1 MHGGWIETHGFEC
14 LVFAFV
20 FSGITSV
27 MPPLSVGQ
35 GWWTTW
41 FYNIFQLF
49 GANLGNLVKH
59 TPAGAQLESLVTTQK
74 KTAADGST
82 DETKVAAT
90 SATEAHV

>member
-27 MPPLSVGQ
+27 MPPLPVGQ
-35 GWWTTW
+35 GWWSTW

-59 TPAGAQLESLVTTQK
+59 TPAGAQLDAMTQK
-74 KTAADGST
+74 KVETLPDGT
-82 DETKVAAT
+82 KTTTETAAT
-90 SATEAHV
+90 SASGTRV

>member
-27 MPPLSVGQ
+27 MPPLPVGQ
-35 GWWTTW
+35 GWWSTW

-59 TPAGAQLESLVTTQK
+59 TPAGAQLDAMTSRKVE
-74 KTAADGST
+74 TAPDGSKTVT
-82 DETKVAAT
+82 DVAAT
-90 SATEAHV
+90 SATKV